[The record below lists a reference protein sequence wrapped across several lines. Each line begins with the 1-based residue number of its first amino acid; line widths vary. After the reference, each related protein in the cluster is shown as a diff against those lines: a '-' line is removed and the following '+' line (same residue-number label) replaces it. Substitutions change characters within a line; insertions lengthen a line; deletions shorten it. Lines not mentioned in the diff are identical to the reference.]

1 MMSDVP
7 AANVEARSTPEHDR
21 AVVLDRIQAA
31 AELVGA
37 ACDVHPASHAV
48 RVLVTGTYTQITRMR
63 ALLPRDVFAR
73 AEVIPGTMSAS
84 LRWVL

>member
-31 AELVGA
+31 AALVGA
-37 ACDVHPASHAV
+37 ACDVHGT
-48 RVLVTGTYTQITRMR
+48 RVLVTGTHTQITRMR
-63 ALLPRDVFAR
+63 TLLPGDVLRR
-73 AEVIPGTMSAS
+73 AQIDMDEASAS